1 MAELLGRVVQSEL
14 DSPRGPDAS
23 HRIRVP
29 KDWIEQGSVI
39 EFELPRHLTCRA
51 CEGGGCDICERSGA
65 VTLRGRGEPPDLVEV
80 TLPARPR
87 GESFVIRIPERGGLA
102 SPESGLPRGQLFL
115 RIEPADGSEPSAS
128 VAKVMPVIV
137 AARRALD
144 QQPPVETPDRR
155 WIVPLALAVA
165 LALGSALWLYLRSR

>member
-1 MAELLGRVVQSEL
+1 MAEVLGRVVQAEL

-29 KDWIEQGSVI
+29 KDWIEEGSVI
-39 EFELPRHLTCRA
+39 ELELPRHLTCRT
-51 CEGGGCDICERSGA
+51 CEGGGCDVCERSGA

-80 TLPARPR
+80 TLPARPHH
-87 GESFVIRIPERGGLA
+87 ESFVIRIPERGGLA

-115 RIEPADGSEPSAS
+115 RIEAADGSDPSAS
-128 VAKVMPVIV
+128 VAKVVPIIV
-137 AARRALD
+137 AARRSLAYE
-144 QQPPVETPDRR
+144 PPPETPDRR
-155 WIVPLALAVA
+155 WIVPLALAIG